1 MYHLAELLCLT
12 GKRLAEFV
20 LAASKLAQAADKQ
33 ALTACKLAQV
43 LVYIQQMEQLAAAE

>member
-33 ALTACKLAQV
+33 ALAACKLAQV
-43 LVYIQQMEQLAAAE
+43 LVYIQQMAQLPAAE

>member
-20 LAASKLAQAADKQ
+20 KAASKLAQAADIQ

-43 LVYIQQMEQLAAAE
+43 LAYILQMAQLAAAE